1 MTQIIDDYIAS
12 LATQL
17 NALSA
22 AQKEDALNFY
32 RAFLRN
38 GDCQSKEEILMELG
52 TPAALAKKIKADYKQ
67 ITQITAPP
75 TDEKKT
81 SDGYFLNFHAKKT
94 PLQKRTMQPGEF
106 SIIRLKA
113 RNSKIFIHP
122 GQQFKINV
130 ADYSNCAI
138 DIQLKNH
145 VLLIKEKEN
154 RPESRRIIL
163 NRRFP
168 SCSVEVTVPSP
179 DSLTSISGSNQDG
192 SIILQNLH
200 LQNCSLQKQDG
211 KLFFNNLTIAQEL
224 TVSSK
229 DGNTSITQSQITNFV
244 LQTRNGNFDFKRSI
258 CSQLE
263 LQLKDGNI
271 NIKQCHLNLKIT
283 AKDGNLRIIQSQLI
297 NGNFIQVV
305 DGALRLKQLNHDLNL
320 RITTKKGNITY
331 RGSSIG
337 SRFNSKSKD
346 KDSLRVIAKNG
357 DVIMA

>member
-106 SIIRLKA
+106 SIIRLKV

-154 RPESRRIIL
+154 RPENRRIIL

-168 SCSVEVTVPSP
+168 SCSVEVTVPFP

-229 DGNTSITQSQITNFV
+229 DGNTVITQSQITNFV

-297 NGNFIQVV
+297 DGNFIQVL

-320 RITTKKGNITY
+320 KITTKKGNITY

-337 SRFNSKSKD
+337 SRFNSKSKE
-346 KDSLRVIAKNG
+346 KDSLRIIAKNG
-357 DVIMA
+357 DIIMA